1 MLPTLVSRN
10 DDIRRLVDRGYS
22 AAFDNNHLVVRDI
35 PYLDE
40 KLDLQWAAIVTQL
53 VFTDAETVKMQNHQV
68 AFSGTAPYG
77 LNGTPVPNLGDTPH
91 TIPLSGAA
99 PAVVVQRQFS
109 NKPEAGYVDFFDK
122 IERYMTI
129 ISGPAIERYGVT
141 PYMFRSYEAAP
152 DASVFKI
159 RDTLTTLAEI
169 GDLAANFA
177 DEVVSIIGLGGTG
190 AYVLDFMVK
199 TPVKEIRGFDA
210 DAFHVHNA
218 FRSPGRLTLDEL
230 GQAKADVYTARYVNF
245 RHGLTLQTAY
255 IDENSETE
263 LAGVTFAFVCVDKGS
278 SRAKIIDLL
287 IAKNIPFIDVGMG
300 LNRKRGPIAGS
311 MRATYFAADRG
322 AGVREQQLVPTHDT
336 QDDIYKTNIQIGELN
351 AVNAGLAVLLYK
363 KQRGFYVDDD
373 PFYHLLFELGDMRT
387 RRLPHEV

>member
-10 DDIRRLVDRGYS
+10 DDIRRLVERGYA

-53 VFTDAETVKMQNHQV
+53 VFTDTETVKMQNHQV
-68 AFSGTAPYG
+68 AFSGTAPHG
-77 LNGTPVPNLGDTPH
+77 LTGAPIPNLGDSSH
-91 TIPLSGAA
+91 TIPLSDAA
-99 PAVVVQRQFS
+99 PVVVVQRQFS

-122 IERYMTI
+122 IERYVTI

-141 PYMFRSYEAAP
+141 PYTFRTYEAAP
-152 DASVFKI
+152 DTSVFKI

-169 GDLAANFA
+169 GDLAATFA
-177 DEVVSIIGLGGTG
+177 DEVVAIIGLGGTG

-210 DAFHVHNA
+210 DDFHVHNA
-218 FRSPGRLTLDEL
+218 FRSPGRLTQDEL
-230 GQAKADVYTARYVNF
+230 GQAKTEVYTARYENF
-245 RHGLTLQTAY
+245 RHGLTLQAAY
-255 IDENSETE
+255 IDENSDAE

-287 IAKNIPFIDVGMG
+287 VAKNIPFIDVGMG

-311 MRATYFAADRG
+311 MRATYFAADKG
-322 AGVREQQLVPTHDT
+322 GEVREQQLVPTHDT

-373 PFYHLLFELGDMRT
+373 PFYHLLFELGDVRT
-387 RRLPHEV
+387 RRLPDEV

>member
-10 DDIRRLVDRGYS
+10 DDIRRLVERGYS
-22 AAFDNNHLVVRDI
+22 VAFDNNHLVVRDI

-53 VFTDAETVKMQNHQV
+53 VFTDTETVKMQNHQV

-77 LNGTPVPNLGDTPH
+77 LNGAPIPNLGDTPH
-91 TIPLSGAA
+91 TIPLSDAE

-109 NKPEAGYVDFFDK
+109 NKPDAGYIDFFDK
-122 IERYMTI
+122 IERYVTI
-129 ISGPAIERYGVT
+129 IAGPAIERYGVT
-141 PYMFRSYEAAP
+141 PFMFRSYETAP
-152 DASVFKI
+152 DKSVFKI

-169 GDLAANFA
+169 GDLAANCA
-177 DEVVSIIGLGGTG
+177 DEVVAIIGLGGTG
-190 AYVLDFMVK
+190 AYLLDFMVK
-199 TPVKEIRGFDA
+199 TPVKEIRAFDA
-210 DAFHVHNA
+210 DDFHVHNA

-230 GQAKADVYTARYVNF
+230 GQAKADVYTARYENF
-245 RHGLTLQTAY
+245 RQGLTLHAAY
-255 IDENSETE
+255 INENSEAE
-263 LAGVTFAFVCVDKGS
+263 LAGVTFAFVCVDKGP

-287 IAKNIPFIDVGMG
+287 ISMNIPFIDVGMG

-311 MRATYFAADRG
+311 MRATYFAADKG
-322 AGVREQQLVPTHDT
+322 SEVREQQLVPTHDT

-351 AVNAGLAVLLYK
+351 AVNAGLAMLLYK

-387 RRLPHEV
+387 RRLPSED